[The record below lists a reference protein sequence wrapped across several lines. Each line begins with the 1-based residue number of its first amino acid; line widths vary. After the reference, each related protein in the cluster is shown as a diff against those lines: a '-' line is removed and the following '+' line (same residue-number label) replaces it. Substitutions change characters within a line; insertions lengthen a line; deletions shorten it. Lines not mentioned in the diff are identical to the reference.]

1 MLTPKLAR
9 QASIASGLAT
19 LLSAPAVMQI
29 RSARPPSSGD
39 AAPPLIVEQ
48 GTGDGESPHTQP
60 STLPT
65 VLDRQGI
72 NFDAFGVT
80 AVPTGFLI
88 DDGVVAGAHHGG
100 IRPERVDAV
109 IQWLAGYEGRLDT
122 ACGRAALIQLYR
134 ELGFDRPPRSLP
146 EPDPRMGLSL
156 LQLQEAASK
165 DHVGLNGE
173 RLDTG
178 ELEDLPYPFI
188 AWFDRNHFVVVEEMT
203 EDGRVSVLDPAIGR
217 VLYYPKLLQL
227 HWDGTALV
235 PRESEGRS

>member
-1 MLTPKLAR
+1 MTRSIPGTKVAIALAVTITSTILLASAGRWFNQNPPAGIALLKGGTLVDSRDVVR
-9 QASIASGLAT
+9 Q
-19 LLSAPAVMQI
+19 
-29 RSARPPSSGD
+29 
-39 AAPPLIVEQ
+39 
-48 GTGDGESPHTQP
+48 DG
-60 STLPT
+60 
-65 VLDRQGI
+65 G
-72 NFDAFGVT
+72 
-80 AVPTGFLI
+80 
-88 DDGVVAGAHHGG
+88 
-100 IRPERVDAV
+100 
-109 IQWLAGYEGRLDT
+109 T

-134 ELGFDRPPRSLP
+134 ELGFDQPPRSLP